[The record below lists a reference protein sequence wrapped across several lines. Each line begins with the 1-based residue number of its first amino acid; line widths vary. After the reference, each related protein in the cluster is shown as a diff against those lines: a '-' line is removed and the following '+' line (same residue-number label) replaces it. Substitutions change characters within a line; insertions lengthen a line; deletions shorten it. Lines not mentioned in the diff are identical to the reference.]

1 MTTVYDIPADILIK
15 NVAQKLKDEN
25 FVQAPDW
32 GSQVKT
38 GVHKELSP
46 MDQDWWYTRCASIV
60 RRIYI
65 DGPTG
70 VSRLK
75 SFYGGKLRRG
85 SASPHHARGSGSVVR
100 VALQQLESAGF
111 VKSVKKGRVITPKGQ
126 SLLDNIAHEAKSGLL
141 ERYPGIDKY

>member
-25 FVQAPDW
+25 LVQAPDW
-32 GSQVKT
+32 GSKVKT

-75 SFYGGKLRRG
+75 SFYGGKMRRG
-85 SASPHHARGSGSVVR
+85 SASPHHVRGSGSVVR
-100 VALQQLESAGF
+100 AALQQLESSGL

-126 SLLDNIAHEAKSGLL
+126 SLLDNIAHVAKSELL
-141 ERYPGIDKY
+141 DQYPGIDKY

>member
-1 MTTVYDIPADILIK
+1 MTTVYDIPADVLIK
-15 NVAQKLKDEN
+15 NTAQKLKDEN
-25 FVQAPDW
+25 FVQAPAW

-46 MDQDWWYTRCASIV
+46 ADQDWWYTRCASIV

-75 SFYGGKLRRG
+75 SFYGGKLRKG
-85 SASPHHARGSGSVVR
+85 SASPHHVRGSGSVVR
-100 VALQQLESAGF
+100 VALHQLESAGL
-111 VKSVKKGRVITPKGQ
+111 VKSVKKGRVIAPKGQ
-126 SLLDNIAHEAKSGLL
+126 SLLDNVAHEAKSGLL
-141 ERYPGIDKY
+141 EQYPGIDKY

>member
-32 GSQVKT
+32 GSLVKT
-38 GVHKELSP
+38 GIHKELSP
-46 MDQDWWYTRCASIV
+46 VDPDWWYTRCASIV

-65 DGPTG
+65 DGPSG
-70 VSRLK
+70 VSRLR

-85 SASPHHARGSGSVVR
+85 SASPHHVKGSGSVIR
-100 VALQQLESAGF
+100 AALIQLESAGL
-111 VKSVKKGRVITPKGQ
+111 VKSVKKGRIVTPKGQ
-126 SLLDNIAHEAKSGLL
+126 SLLDNIAHEARSGLL
-141 ERYPGIDKY
+141 EKYPGIEKY